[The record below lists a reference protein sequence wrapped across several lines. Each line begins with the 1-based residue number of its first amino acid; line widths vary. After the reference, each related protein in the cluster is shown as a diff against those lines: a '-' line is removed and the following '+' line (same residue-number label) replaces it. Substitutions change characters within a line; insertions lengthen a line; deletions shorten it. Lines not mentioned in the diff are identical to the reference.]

1 MARIALGIEYDGSAF
16 CGWQTQPDRCAVQD
30 ALERALTEIAGHP
43 VATICAGR
51 TDAGVHAVAQVVHFD
66 SDAQRPQSAWLR
78 GVNALLPDAVAVVW
92 VQPVADTFHAR
103 YGASERRYR
112 YLLLDQPV
120 RPALNRHH
128 VGWIHQALELE
139 PMRAAAIHLIGEHD
153 FSAFRS
159 SECQA
164 KSPVR
169 ELRRLDINRRGDF
182 VVFDLAGNAFLHH
195 MVRNIVGSLVY
206 VGAGRRPPEWVGELL
221 ATRDRSKGAPTMAA
235 SGLYLAGVD
244 YAAAF
249 GLPQAP
255 RCLWFNEGHH
265 GDCS

>member
-1 MARIALGIEYDGSAF
+1 MPRIALGIEYDGSAF
-16 CGWQTQPDRCAVQD
+16 CGWQTQPGGCAVQD
-30 ALERALTEIAGHP
+30 ALERALAEIAGHA

-66 SDAQRPQSAWLR
+66 SDAVRPQSAWLR
-78 GVNALLPDAVAVVW
+78 GVNALLPAAVAVVW
-92 VQPVADTFHAR
+92 THPVSDDFHAR

-120 RPALNRHH
+120 RAALNRKH
-128 VGWIHQALELE
+128 VGWIHQKLEIE
-139 PMRAAAIHLIGEHD
+139 PMRAAANCLLGEHD

-164 KSPVR
+164 NSPVR
-169 ELRRLDINRRGDF
+169 ELRHLDINRRGDY

-206 VGAGRRPPEWVGELL
+206 VGAGRRPPQWLAELL
-221 ATRDRSKGAPTMAA
+221 AERDRSKGAPTMAA
-235 SGLYLAGVD
+235 AGLYLAGVD
-244 YAAAF
+244 YDPVF

-255 RCLWFNEGHH
+255 RRVWFNEGDH
-265 GDCS
+265 GDGS